1 MYSGQKKNDVIKLLL
16 TISAT
21 QFAYANLTVIYTG
34 QVIYIL
40 IDKTIRFLDI
50 RVLKVILEMYS
61 LRFILVQVSG

>member
-61 LRFILVQVSG
+61 LRLILVQASG